1 MGNVAQLYKLKVKFP
16 FIDFLIGR
24 IKFMAKPIVA
34 IVGRPNVG
42 KSTLF
47 NRIAGERIS
56 IVEDTPGV
64 TRDRIYAD
72 AEWLDHH
79 FTLIDTGGLEPDSD
93 DMMLKHMY
101 SQAEIAISSADVIL
115 FVVDV
120 RTGMTDM
127 DMQVANILRKAD
139 KPVVLAV
146 NKVDDLAKYGMQ
158 VYEFYSL
165 GLGDPFGVSGGQMI
179 GLGDLLDEVV
189 KHFPADKDD
198 SAEDDAIKVAIIGKP
213 NVGKSSLVNRILGEN
228 RVIVSD
234 VAGTTRDAIDSEYE
248 LNGQK
253 YVFIDTAGMRRKAK
267 IKESIE
273 KYSIIRAVAAVER
286 ADVCILMINA
296 VEGITEQDTKV
307 AGIAH
312 EAGKAVIIAVNKWDL
327 IEKDNHT
334 MNKFLK
340 DIDTE
345 FKYLSYAPRIFI
357 SAATG
362 QRVTKLFELITMVS
376 ENNSRRIATGM
387 LNDVLIEA
395 MAMNQPPAEKGKQLR
410 IYYMTQVS
418 VKPPTFVLFVNDTE
432 LLHFSYKRYLEN
444 QLRDAFGFVGTPI
457 HFIARNRKE

>member
-1 MGNVAQLYKLKVKFP
+1 
-16 FIDFLIGR
+16 
-24 IKFMAKPIVA
+24 MAKPIVA

-47 NRIAGERIS
+47 NIIAGERIS

-198 SAEDDAIKVAIIGKP
+198 SAEDDSIKVAIIGKP

>member
-1 MGNVAQLYKLKVKFP
+1 
-16 FIDFLIGR
+16 
-24 IKFMAKPIVA
+24 MAKPIVA

-395 MAMNQPPAEKGKQLR
+395 MAMNQPPAEKGKQLS

>member
-1 MGNVAQLYKLKVKFP
+1 
-16 FIDFLIGR
+16 
-24 IKFMAKPIVA
+24 MAKPIGA

>member
-1 MGNVAQLYKLKVKFP
+1 
-16 FIDFLIGR
+16 
-24 IKFMAKPIVA
+24 MAKPIVA

-179 GLGDLLDEVV
+179 GLGDLHDEVV

-198 SAEDDAIKVAIIGKP
+198 SAEDDSIKVAIIGKP

>member
-1 MGNVAQLYKLKVKFP
+1 
-16 FIDFLIGR
+16 
-24 IKFMAKPIVA
+24 MAKPIVA

-93 DMMLKHMY
+93 DMMLKHMC

>member
-1 MGNVAQLYKLKVKFP
+1 
-16 FIDFLIGR
+16 
-24 IKFMAKPIVA
+24 MAKPIVA

-198 SAEDDAIKVAIIGKP
+198 SAEDDSIKVAIIGKP

-376 ENNSRRIATGM
+376 ENNSRRIATGI